1 MNFAFFLN
9 QKWNLN
15 SGRIGSQIISRICNR
30 SECKTENL
38 RKKKASAEGNADV
51 LEGFKE
57 ESGNEIDD
65 DDSSDKAIPFSLG
78 GTEEHGEVPG
88 WVHFFIGR
96 PPHSPD
102 THDYGH
108 SNGQSKPS
116 HYFSLMISVQNA

>member
-1 MNFAFFLN
+1 MNFAVFSEP
-9 QKWNLN
+9 KWDLN
-15 SGRIGSQIISRICNR
+15 SGRIGSQIISVSAIVLNVRQNV
-30 SECKTENL
+30 S
-38 RKKKASAEGNADV
+38 KKKASAEGNADV
-51 LEGFKE
+51 LEGFQE

-65 DDSSDKAIPFSLG
+65 NDSSDKEIPFSLG

-96 PPHSPD
+96 PTHSPD
-102 THDYGH
+102 HHDYGH

>member
-1 MNFAFFLN
+1 M
-9 QKWNLN
+9 
-15 SGRIGSQIISRICNR
+15 SNR
-30 SECKTENL
+30 KSSE
-38 RKKKASAEGNADV
+38 KKATAEGNADV

-65 DDSSDKAIPFSLG
+65 DDSSDKEIPFSLG

-96 PPHSPD
+96 PTHSPD
-102 THDYGH
+102 HHDYGH

>member
-1 MNFAFFLN
+1 MNLTVYSEPKMGFIFRQNRKSDHF
-9 QKWNLN
+9 
-15 SGRIGSQIISRICNR
+15 RICNR
-30 SECKTENL
+30 SECQAECL
-38 RKKKASAEGNADV
+38 GKKASAEGNADV
-51 LEGFKE
+51 LEGFQE

-65 DDSSDKAIPFSLG
+65 DDSSDKEIPFSLG

-96 PPHSPD
+96 PTHSPD
-102 THDYGH
+102 HHDYGH